1 MALLTKEDLERA
13 GEMDLLTYLQLFDP
27 GELVHVSGQT
37 WCTRTH
43 DSLKISNGK
52 WYWFSRGIGGVN
64 ALQYLTEVEGR
75 TLPEAAEILLGRP
88 LPERTSLKRCGEK
101 REKKLLLPPDNG
113 NADRAVAYLEGR
125 GIHPDVIRYCLDE
138 RLIYESGG
146 RHLNVVFVGRD
157 DAGTARYAALREIG
171 GPFKGDAAGSD
182 KRYAFSI
189 PGTGAARHL
198 HVFEAAVD
206 LLSYATLIRMK
217 GWDWRR
223 DSLLSLGG
231 VFPSKKE
238 GVLPPAL
245 SMFLAAHPE
254 VRTVHLHLDR
264 DDPGRAASKAIR
276 KNLDSRYAVL
286 DEPPVC
292 GKDVNDQLMATL
304 GMGKRKEEPSRD

>member
-1 MALLTKEDLERA
+1 MTLLTKEDLERA
-13 GEMDLLTYLQLFDP
+13 GEMDLLTYLQIFDP

-64 ALQYLTEVEGR
+64 ALQYLTAVEGR

-88 LPERTSLKRCGEK
+88 AQKRIPIKVREEK
-101 REKKLLLPPDNG
+101 REKKLRLPPDNG

-182 KRYAFSI
+182 KRFAFSI
-189 PGTGAARHL
+189 PGTGPARHL

-245 SMFLAAHPE
+245 SRFLEAHPE

-276 KNLDSRYAVL
+276 RNLDSRYAVL
-286 DEPPVC
+286 DEPPLC
-292 GKDVNDQLMATL
+292 GKDVNDQLLARVS
-304 GMGKRKEEPSRD
+304 MGKKDRGRD